1 MAAPHVDTLASLWQ
15 FIWLFFWIFAFIAY
29 LMALFSVIAD
39 LFRDHTLAGGYKA
52 LWIIG
57 LVFIPFLTVLAY
69 LIFRGRSMADR
80 QRQAQVKAEEA
91 AAAYIKQAAGTPSA
105 ADEIAKAQE
114 LLKSKAITQEEFDS
128 IKARALA

>member
-1 MAAPHVDTLASLWQ
+1 MDFPSNLWNA
-15 FIWLFFWIFAFIAY
+15 IWLFFWIFAFIAY
-29 LMALFSVIAD
+29 LMALFSVIGD

-91 AAAYIKQAAGTPSA
+91 ASAYVKQLAGTTSA
-105 ADEIAKAQE
+105 ADEIAKAQD
-114 LLKSKAITQEEFDS
+114 LLKSKAITQEEFES
-128 IKARALA
+128 LKARALA